1 MWRRTLIFFPL
12 PKICRKS
19 LMTALRSGKASN
31 LHGTKATHMAGG
43 VGVAVVADG
52 VEFAGENGG
61 TVSIAAV
68 AVVGHIGSG

>member
-1 MWRRTLIFFPL
+1 
-12 PKICRKS
+12 
-19 LMTALRSGKASN
+19 
-31 LHGTKATHMAGG
+31 MAGG
-43 VGVAVVADG
+43 VGGVAVGDG